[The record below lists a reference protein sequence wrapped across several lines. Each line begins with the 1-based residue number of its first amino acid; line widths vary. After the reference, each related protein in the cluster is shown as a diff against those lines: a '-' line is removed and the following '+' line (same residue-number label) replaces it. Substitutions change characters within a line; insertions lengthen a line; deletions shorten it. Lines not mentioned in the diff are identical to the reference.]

1 MKTRK
6 GERDFM
12 TKFGPKHTRLGISS
26 YTFPFLSG
34 VNPEQK
40 PAQVLTPWQLI
51 DKAEA
56 LKVDCVQFSDNLP
69 LETFSCA
76 QWEEIRDYA
85 ADKKIVL
92 ENGMRCM
99 TPDRLQL
106 YIHISAQMQVK
117 LLRVIT
123 DGGDYTPDMA
133 EIVKTVRSCLPLLE
147 ENSIV
152 LGIENH
158 DRFLAQEYA
167 EMMEQIHH
175 PLVGLVVDSTNSLS
189 QEESIDEVLHYMAP
203 YCVCFHV
210 KDYTICRSN
219 SGVGL
224 SITGKPAG
232 EGRQKIPHILHVLR
246 QQAKCDFSTILESW
260 MECGETLQETLTREE
275 CWAAQ
280 SIAYLRDL
288 IPSE

>member
-1 MKTRK
+1 MKDRSKQTW
-6 GERDFM
+6 
-12 TKFGPKHTRLGISS
+12 LGISS
-26 YTFPFLSG
+26 YTYPFLSG

-51 DKAEA
+51 DKAKA
-56 LKVDCVQFSDNLP
+56 LGVHGVQFSDNLP
-69 LETFSCA
+69 LEDFTCDE
-76 QWEEIRDYA
+76 WEGIRDYA
-85 ADKKIVL
+85 ADRKIVL

-99 TPDRLQL
+99 TPDRLRT
-106 YIHISAQMQVK
+106 YIDISARMQVK

-123 DGGDYTPDMA
+123 DGGGYEPDMA
-133 EIVKTVRSCLPLLE
+133 EIVETVKACLPLLE
-147 ENSIV
+147 ENSLV

-224 SITGKPAG
+224 SITGRPAG
-232 EGRQKIPHILHVLR
+232 EGRQRIPYILHTLKKE
-246 QQAKCDFSTILESW
+246 AKCDFSTILESW
-260 MECGETLQETLTREE
+260 MECADTLEETLAREE
-275 CWAAQ
+275 RWAEQ
-280 SIAYLRDL
+280 SVAYLKTL
-288 IPSE
+288 IPSA